1 MKLLPKQTILLLST
15 LLVPSA
21 LAAAVNGVTA
31 LHGTDTG
38 ERAATEYKYFKEPD
52 SGALVPSALAT
63 TVNGVP
69 DLHSTDTDERPATE
83 YKYFKEPDSG
93 ILGHYDARYFKGPV
107 VYDEHRAAL
116 RHLIRS
122 YLTVLE
128 ELGVETWLAHGTL
141 LGWWWKGQIMPWDDD
156 LDVQVSAAA
165 LEYLGKSH
173 NRTLHEYRFVDEH
186 TGREMQKTFLLDI
199 NPYHSE
205 RERLQ
210 GQNVI
215 DARWIDVSN
224 GMFIDIT
231 ALAERDP
238 ARHPGVWS
246 CKNFHRYRSSDLY
259 PMHQTEFEGVPAQV
273 PHNIMRILME
283 EYGKKSLFTTEW
295 HGHRWE
301 PDLKEWVELN
311 SQYT

>member
-1 MKLLPKQTILLLST
+1 MKLLGFLLKQTICLLST
-15 LLVPSA
+15 LLVPSV
-21 LAAAVNGVTA
+21 LAAAVNGVTV

-52 SGALVPSALAT
+52 SGVLVPSALAT
-63 TVNGVP
+63 AVSGVTVLHGPDNG
-69 DLHSTDTDERPATE
+69 ERPATE

-93 ILGHYDARYFKGPV
+93 VPGHYDARYFKGLV

-141 LGWWWKGQIMPWDDD
+141 LGWWWNGQIMPWDDD

-165 LEYLGKSH
+165 LEYLGKNH
-173 NRTLHEYRFVDEH
+173 NRTLHEYRFVHEH
-186 TGREMQKTFLLDI
+186 TGREMEKTFLLDI

-205 RERLQ
+205 REWLQ
-210 GQNVI
+210 GQNII

-231 ALAERDP
+231 GLAERDP
-238 ARHPGVWS
+238 AHHPGVWS

-259 PMHQTEFEGVPAQV
+259 PMRQTEFEGMPAQV
-273 PHNIMRILME
+273 PYNIERILME
-283 EYGKKSLFTTEW
+283 EYGKKSLVTTEW
-295 HGHRWE
+295 QG
-301 PDLKEWVELN
+301 
-311 SQYT
+311 

>member
-1 MKLLPKQTILLLST
+1 MKLLGFLLKQTILLLST
-15 LLVPSA
+15 LLVPLA
-21 LAAAVNGVTA
+21 LATAVNGVTV
-31 LHGTDTG
+31 LHGTD
-38 ERAATEYKYFKEPD
+38 
-52 SGALVPSALAT
+52 SG
-63 TVNGVP
+63 N
-69 DLHSTDTDERPATE
+69 RPATE

-93 ILGHYDARYFKGPV
+93 VLGHYDARYFKGPV

-141 LGWWWKGQIMPWDDD
+141 LGWWWNGKIMPWDDD

-165 LEYLGKSH
+165 LEYLGKNH

-186 TGREMQKTFLLDI
+186 TGREMEKMFLLDI

-210 GQNVI
+210 GQNII

-224 GMFIDIT
+224 GMFVDIT
-231 ALAERDP
+231 GLAERDP
-238 ARHPGVWS
+238 VRHPGVWS
-246 CKNFHRYRSSDLY
+246 CKNFHRYHSSDLY
-259 PMHQTEFEGVPAQV
+259 PMRQTEFEGVPAQV
-273 PHNIMRILME
+273 PYNVERILME
-283 EYGKKSLFTTEW
+283 EYGKKSLVTTKW
-295 HGHRWE
+295 RGHRWE
-301 PDLKEWVELN
+301 PDLKEWVKLK
-311 SQYT
+311 SQHR